1 MSCGAIR
8 SFVLRWRGCP
18 LPVRETCVLAPRS
31 LRPMPERKHNLP
43 DGYDRLD
50 DQITGDVADSIVIHP
65 RSHGRLYL
73 SGQWST
79 DSRPP
84 GHRVKV
90 TSTAQTTRASTQ
102 SRSSAEAP
110 SATR

>member
-18 LPVRETCVLAPRS
+18 LPVRETRVLAPRS
-31 LRPMPERKHNLP
+31 LRPMPERKHNLL

-65 RSHGRLYL
+65 
-73 SGQWST
+73 T
-79 DSRPP
+79 PAA
-84 GHRVKV
+84 
-90 TSTAQTTRASTQ
+90 TAGCT
-102 SRSSAEAP
+102 
-110 SATR
+110 